1 MRILFLTENF
11 PPETN
16 AAASRVYERACYW
29 AAGGHDVTIVTS
41 APNFPEGKLFA
52 GYHNR
57 WRAVERMSGIRVV
70 RVKTFIARNEG
81 VARRT
86 LDFMS
91 FMVSAFGSGLFERR
105 PDVIAATSPQFFA
118 AVAGWALAAA
128 RRIPFVFEL
137 GDLWPASIAAVGAM
151 RNRPVLRALER
162 LELFLYRRAA
172 SVVALSPAFR
182 DDLIRRGIAHDKIA
196 VVINGVDLARY
207 GARPRDAALAAEWG
221 LSGRFVIG
229 YVGTHGMAHA
239 LGNVLDAAERL
250 RGNDRVRFLLVGAG
264 AERAQLVADAQRRT
278 LTNVVFAPMQ
288 PKSRMP
294 AVWSL
299 CDVALVHLKNA
310 PAFAE
315 VIPSKIFEAMAMGL
329 PLLVAAPAG
338 IASRLVAGD
347 GAGLIVPAEDP
358 DALARAAE
366 TLADDAA
373 LRQRLAA
380 ASGAAAPNYSRA
392 RQADAML
399 AVLRAAADGDGA
411 HAARYATHAQAGA
424 ETPRG

>member
-41 APNFPEGKLFA
+41 APNSPEGKLFA

-91 FMVSAFGSGLFERR
+91 FMVSAFSAGLFEKR

-118 AVAGWALAAA
+118 AVGGWALAAA

-137 GDLWPASIAAVGAM
+137 GDLWPASIAAVGAI
-151 RNRPVLRALER
+151 RNRSILRALER

-221 LSGRFVIG
+221 LGGRFVIG

-250 RGNDRVRFLLVGAG
+250 RGNDRIRFLLVGAG
-264 AERAQLVADAQRRT
+264 AERPQLVADAQRRA

-299 CDVALVHLKNA
+299 CDVALVHLKDA

-338 IASRLVAGD
+338 IASRLVDGD

-373 LRQRLAA
+373 LRQRLAT
-380 ASGAAAPNYSRA
+380 ASRAAAPNYSRA

-424 ETPRG
+424 ETPHG